1 MAKNS
6 SQSKP
11 PLKASPHKRLGGRER
26 LIAAASEL
34 FWINGYEST
43 SPHDLYA
50 YSGVGQGSFYHHF
63 DGKLDLLNAVLEQIS
78 STEIELLEQ
87 IQASVPSPL
96 GRLYKYLSL
105 KRDGLRGCKIG
116 RYVHESSI
124 EKPEVH
130 NPVRRY
136 FSFVE
141 KFINDNVAT
150 AQQQGELS
158 TSLDA
163 EAISKLILSSVQGG
177 YIFAR
182 AYGRANALSASIA
195 SSKKLLDTLALEKS
209 A

>member
-1 MAKNS
+1 MPKKAALTNL
-6 SQSKP
+6 
-11 PLKASPHKRLGGRER
+11 PLKALPPKRTGGREK

-50 YSGVGQGSFYHHF
+50 FSGVGQGSFYHHF
-63 DGKLDLLNAVLEQIS
+63 TGKLDLLNAVLEQIAT
-78 STEIELLEQ
+78 TEINLLEH
-87 IQASVPSPL
+87 IDTSVSSPL
-96 GRLYKYLSL
+96 SRLYKYLSL

-130 NPVRRY
+130 NPIRRY
-136 FSFVE
+136 FSSLE
-141 KFINDNVAT
+141 KFILDNVAS
-150 AQQQGELS
+150 AQQGGELS

-163 EAISKLILSSVQGG
+163 ATISKLILSSVQGG

-182 AYGRANALSASIA
+182 AHGTANPLNASIA
-195 SSKKLLDTLALEKS
+195 ASKQLLDNLALPKG

>member
-1 MAKNS
+1 MSKNS
-6 SQSKP
+6 GQSNPPVKTS
-11 PLKASPHKRLGGRER
+11 PLKRLDGRER
-26 LIAAASEL
+26 LITAASEL
-34 FWINGYEST
+34 FWTNGYEST

-50 YSGVGQGSFYHHF
+50 FSGVGQGSFYHHF
-63 DGKLDLLNAVLEQIS
+63 TGKLDLLNAVLEQIA
-78 STEIELLEQ
+78 STEISLLEK
-87 IQASVPSPL
+87 IQASAPSPL
-96 GRLYKYLSL
+96 GKLYKYLSL

-130 NPVRRY
+130 NPIRRY

-141 KFINDNVAT
+141 KFVYDNVAA

-182 AYGRANALSASIA
+182 AYGRANALSASIT
-195 SSKKLLDTLALEKS
+195 SSKKLLDTLALEKN